1 MNLSALKRLASVV
14 VAAVL
19 VSACEGDGGSGGTVL
34 LDDPDGSSLA
44 FAPPARLLTARAVVV
59 DNLSLEVLIDDMPVA
74 VSPRDDGLWEGQIS
88 LPATEPLKTFTMVLT
103 WRESID
109 GEILELARATREFT
123 LPANQPTFD
132 IRIVDREFDATP
144 FDRDND
150 GRSNLDERRSDT
162 SPFDDADPGT
172 PIVNIPLA
180 VTLQL
185 PSAFRA
191 ARAEQIAEIDVTASI
206 NNRSL
211 VLTREGNVWRGETS
225 IVQGTEAFVRAS
237 FYANS
242 ERDVRIAMGQS
253 SVDGEGNSANVTLNG
268 NDYEISDDDGDS
280 LTNFQEFVDGTN
292 PRDSNDPAPD
302 PCQVSR
308 FAPDCTL
315 DQDGDG
321 IPDSVEGDRTDT
333 DGDDRPDFAE
343 SNTRD
348 ADSDGRFAHDDADEA
363 DPCIPSQNND
373 ACRQVRDN
381 EDDDD
386 DDVRNVDDNCRNDP
400 NPMQL
405 DFDDDDIGNICDP
418 TPGTEPGGTDTVG
431 TDTAGT
437 DTAGTDTAGTDT
449 AGTDTAGTDTA
460 GTDTAGTDTAG
471 TDTAGTDTAGTDTAG
486 TDTAGTDTA
495 GTTTIDPSEPGTETA
510 GVDTGQP
517 GTGTAGSAAAG
528 DGAINP
534 DEPGTGTV
542 GTETAGSATV
552 DPDDPGTESGGDSTA
567 GGDPLN
573 PIAPLM
579 DPGVEDA
586 GGETGADPGVENPG
600 GETGADP
607 GVDDPGGETG
617 ADPGAEDTDG
627 ETGVDSGA
635 EDPGGE
641 TGVDPGAE
649 DTDGEA
655 GADPGVED
663 PGGETGADPG
673 AEDPGG
679 ETGADPGVEDPGGET
694 GFDSGA
700 EDPGGETGADPGA
713 DDPGGETGADP
724 GADDPGEATGSDGTD
739 EAGVTTDG

>member
-1 MNLSALKRLASVV
+1 MSLSALKWLASLI

-19 VSACEGDGGSGGTVL
+19 VSACKGDGGSGGIVI

-59 DNLSLEVLIDDMPVA
+59 DNLSLEVLIDDMAVA

-88 LPATEPLKTFTMVLT
+88 LPANEPLKIFTMVLT

-109 GEILELARATREFT
+109 GDILELARATREFT
-123 LPANQPTFD
+123 LPANSPTFD

-144 FDRDND
+144 FDRDSD

-172 PIVNIPLA
+172 PIVSIPLS

-211 VLTREGNVWRGETS
+211 VMTREGNVWRGETS
-225 IVQGTEAFVRAS
+225 IDQGTEAFVRAS

-253 SVDGEGNSANVTLNG
+253 SVDGEGNSANVTLDG

-308 FAPDCTL
+308 FAPDCGL

-386 DDVRNVDDNCRNDP
+386 DGVRNVDDNCRNDP

-418 TPGTEPGGTDTVG
+418 TPGTEPGGTDT
-431 TDTAGT
+431 
-437 DTAGTDTAGTDT
+437 
-449 AGTDTAGTDTA
+449 
-460 GTDTAGTDTAG
+460 AG

-495 GTTTIDPSEPGTETA
+495 GTTTSDPSEPGTETA

-528 DGAINP
+528 DGTINP
-534 DEPGTGTV
+534 DEPGTGTAAA
-542 GTETAGSATV
+542 ETTGSATV

-579 DPGVEDA
+579 DPDVEDAGGTSGADPGVENPGGETGADPGVEDA
-586 GGETGADPGVENPG
+586 GDETGSDPGVEDAGDETGADPGAEDAGDETGADPGVENPG

-607 GVDDPGGETG
+607 GVEDAGDETGADPGVDDPGGETG
-617 ADPGAEDTDG
+617 A
-627 ETGVDSGA
+627 
-635 EDPGGE
+635 
-641 TGVDPGAE
+641 
-649 DTDGEA
+649 
-655 GADPGVED
+655 
-663 PGGETGADPG
+663 
-673 AEDPGG
+673 
-679 ETGADPGVEDPGGET
+679 
-694 GFDSGA
+694 
-700 EDPGGETGADPGA
+700 
-713 DDPGGETGADP
+713 
-724 GADDPGEATGSDGTD
+724 DGTD

>member
-1 MNLSALKRLASVV
+1 MNLSALKCLASVI

-19 VSACEGDGGSGGTVL
+19 LSACEGDGGSGGTVL

-59 DNLSLEVLIDDMPVA
+59 DNLSLEVLIDDMAVE

-88 LPATEPLKTFTMVLT
+88 LPANEPLKTFTMVLT

-308 FAPDCTL
+308 FALDCTL

-418 TPGTEPGGTDTVG
+418 TPGTEPGGTDT
-431 TDTAGT
+431 
-437 DTAGTDTAGTDT
+437 AGTDTAGTDT

-495 GTTTIDPSEPGTETA
+495 GTTTIDPSEPGTGTA

-528 DGAINP
+528 DGTINP
-534 DEPGTGTV
+534 DEPGTGTA
-542 GTETAGSATV
+542 GTETTGSATV

-586 GGETGADPGVENPG
+586 GGTSGADAGVEDAGGASGADPGVENPGGETGADPGAESPG

-617 ADPGAEDTDG
+617 ADPG
-627 ETGVDSGA
+627 VD
-635 EDPGGE
+635 
-641 TGVDPGAE
+641 
-649 DTDGEA
+649 
-655 GADPGVED
+655 D

-673 AEDPGG
+673 VDDPGG
-679 ETGADPGVEDPGGET
+679 ETGADPGVEDPG
-694 GFDSGA
+694 A
-700 EDPGGETGADPGA
+700 ETGADPGA
-713 DDPGGETGADP
+713 EDPGVETGA
-724 GADDPGEATGSDGTD
+724 DGTD